1 MGVDLDLSFRP
12 AAEMAA
18 RVADRTESPAE
29 MVERTLARIAEVRPL
44 LNCFA
49 QVWADEARS

>member
-29 MVERTLARIAEVRPL
+29 MVERTLARIAEVQPAAQLLRPR
-44 LNCFA
+44 
-49 QVWADEARS
+49 VGR